1 MVNDEFL
8 GEGLGW
14 KGFERNRRRCFDVDL
29 MEMKSREFPVR
40 FASF

>member
-29 MEMKSREFPVR
+29 IEMKSREVLDG
-40 FASF
+40 FALF